1 MSFIF
6 DKLFQKQDPELAGEM
21 AKRGL
26 IWNPESHR
34 WVKKVPGNRGG
45 KRGRPPTSN
54 KKKEKSEKRG
64 RPPEPTSRRSLF
76 QSKGRK
82 WKIGKRIKEEDTLA
96 YVRSEENKHKVYV
109 VLPETI
115 EGTASL
121 AIVQDFS
128 GEILAWV
135 MKHHPLEEVMDE
147 FNKK

>member
-1 MSFIF
+1 VSFIF

-34 WVKKVPGNRGG
+34 WVKKVPRNRGG
-45 KRGRPPTSN
+45 
-54 KKKEKSEKRG
+54 KRG

-82 WKIGKRIKEEDTLA
+82 WKVGKRIKEEDALA